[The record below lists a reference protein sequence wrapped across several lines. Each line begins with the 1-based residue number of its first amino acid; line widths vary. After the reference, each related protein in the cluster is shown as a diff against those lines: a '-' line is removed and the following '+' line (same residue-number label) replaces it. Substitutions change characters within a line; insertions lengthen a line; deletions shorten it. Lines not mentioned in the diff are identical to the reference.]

1 MINTITI
8 DSNIF
13 NTVYIIHHRKLEKRE
28 IEMKRYVLFVCLLL
42 SGLARVYAQSIA
54 PFQKGDRIAFVGN
67 SITCGGHYHSYIWLY
82 YMTRFPD
89 QRIDIFNEG
98 VGGDVAEMIYQRLDK
113 VFEHEPTVVTLSFGM
128 NDVGYMDFRK
138 PGADTIA
145 RNRVEKACR
154 DYALIEEVYKKYP
167 EVRKILIGSSPYD
180 ETSRFNKV
188 AFPGKNTQILKIVDF
203 LNAVPGRINGDSWI
217 SIARW

>member
-1 MINTITI
+1 
-8 DSNIF
+8 
-13 NTVYIIHHRKLEKRE
+13 
-28 IEMKRYVLFVCLLL
+28 MKRYVLFVCLLL

-138 PGADTIA
+138 PGTDTIA

-188 AFPGKNTQILKIVDF
+188 AFPGKNTPIL
-203 LNAVPGRINGDSWI
+203 RSWI
-217 SIARW
+217 S

>member
-1 MINTITI
+1 
-8 DSNIF
+8 
-13 NTVYIIHHRKLEKRE
+13 
-28 IEMKRYVLFVCLLL
+28 
-42 SGLARVYAQSIA
+42 
-54 PFQKGDRIAFVGN
+54 
-67 SITCGGHYHSYIWLY
+67 
-82 YMTRFPD
+82 
-89 QRIDIFNEG
+89 
-98 VGGDVAEMIYQRLDK
+98 MIYQRLDK
-113 VFEHEPTVVTLSFGM
+113 VFEHEPTVVTLIFGM

-188 AFPGKNTQILKIVDF
+188 AFR
-203 LNAVPGRINGDSWI
+203 GRIRQSGDRGFPECPGPGESMGI
-217 SIARW
+217 RGF

>member
-1 MINTITI
+1 
-8 DSNIF
+8 
-13 NTVYIIHHRKLEKRE
+13 
-28 IEMKRYVLFVCLLL
+28 MKRYVLFVCLFL
-42 SGLARVYAQSIA
+42 SSLAGVYAQSIA

-128 NDVGYMDFRK
+128 NDVGYRLS
-138 PGADTIA
+138 IYSS
-145 RNRVEKACR
+145 KA
-154 DYALIEEVYKKYP
+154 
-167 EVRKILIGSSPYD
+167 
-180 ETSRFNKV
+180 
-188 AFPGKNTQILKIVDF
+188 
-203 LNAVPGRINGDSWI
+203 
-217 SIARW
+217 